1 MISVNT
7 LKGEKRK
14 FTNMSMLIITELKIS
29 GWFLLSSLW
38 FFWISH
44 STPDPT
50 PTSPWPSSEQCPPG
64 QWRGRGVGGAS
75 PDSDPDT
82 ETGLAA
88 GGCRG
93 GNTCCSGSHR
103 VTLPIQSI
111 SKVLWLSGHLL
122 LSKTPWDH
130 RVLPKEETKTR
141 AVTGLA
147 QGHQGENTC
156 GSNFRPSRIQAVATR
171 PQVWEER
178 VAHELVKCVKNILQ
192 EFIAF

>member
-1 MISVNT
+1 
-7 LKGEKRK
+7 
-14 FTNMSMLIITELKIS
+14 MSMLIITELKIS

-122 LSKTPWDH
+122 LSKPREITGSSQRKKPRPERSQDLPRVTKGRTPAAPTLGQAGFRQW
-130 RVLPKEETKTR
+130 P
-141 AVTGLA
+141 
-147 QGHQGENTC
+147 QGP
-156 GSNFRPSRIQAVATR
+156 RY
-171 PQVWEER
+171 ER
-178 VAHELVKCVKNILQ
+178 RG
-192 EFIAF
+192 